1 MHQCMKQPGLML
13 VHSWAKPGPGV
24 SGCRTQGPRAGVG
37 LLSSGTASSHSWLRG
52 QDVLNLVLVH
62 W

>member
-13 VHSWAKPGPGV
+13 VHSSAKPGPGV

-37 LLSSGTASSHSWLRG
+37 LLSSGTAS
-52 QDVLNLVLVH
+52 
-62 W
+62 